1 MKCLVLILF
10 VISSLSHAQ
19 MTTAPQENEKQSK
32 KVNFNS
38 QELRATS
45 TGSVMVGYQ
54 LVTSWLPSK
63 KTFGYTHFFN
73 EKWTL
78 EGEYSF
84 ATIDSPFI
92 GVDLGE
98 IKERRYTLHA
108 RRYVSNSFHFT
119 FGFVLSDFSA
129 EVGNEIINSFGAGIT
144 SSFSAQNLGITA
156 GVANRWQWKNGL
168 TLGVD
173 WIRLNVP
180 VVELGVRDDIL
191 DDITGS
197 DREDIK
203 DVISTFNKIPTF
215 VLFGLTLGYSF

>member
-1 MKCLVLILF
+1 MSDE
-10 VISSLSHAQ
+10 SSRK
-19 MTTAPQENEKQSK
+19 T
-32 KVNFNS
+32 NS
-38 QELRATS
+38 SSRELRATS

-54 LVTSWLPSK
+54 LITSWLPSK
-63 KTFGYTHFFN
+63 KTLGYSHVFN
-73 EKWTL
+73 EKWGL

-98 IKERRYTLHA
+98 IKERRYTLQA

-119 FGFVLSDFSA
+119 FGLVMSDFQA
-129 EVGNEIINSFGAGIT
+129 EVGNEIIDSFGAGIS
-144 SSFSAQNLGITA
+144 SSFSAQNLGVTA
-156 GVANRWQWKNGL
+156 GVANRWQWKNGV

-180 VVELGVRDDIL
+180 VVELSVRDDIL

-215 VLFGLTLGYSF
+215 VLFGLNLGYSF